1 MGLAPF
7 GYSIKDIE
15 IYSDADKKEL
25 DKKELVNII
34 EKANELNKSD
44 YTEDSWNKFSDALE
58 SAIQINENVDA
69 KQYELDSIVE
79 ELEKIM
85 NQLVNNNEES
95 NPDVTDENLSLD
107 QEVIS
112 SSDEA
117 DGLSGEY
124 IRDEDLDS
132 RLSSDWINNM
142 DNNQDHVYV
151 DVEDV

>member
-1 MGLAPF
+1 
-7 GYSIKDIE
+7 
-15 IYSDADKKEL
+15 
-25 DKKELVNII
+25 
-34 EKANELNKSD
+34 
-44 YTEDSWNKFSDALE
+44 
-58 SAIQINENVDA
+58 
-69 KQYELDSIVE
+69 
-79 ELEKIM
+79 M